1 MDNWGWPHQTV
12 STERVV
18 DALRTM
24 LELGANVNMYMYHG
38 GTNFGYNNGA
48 DPAAFHPQTT
58 SYGIFYLFS
67 SLFFS
72 FSFIF
77 CSFSTFYCLLCNV
90 NRLRRAVE

>member
-12 STERVV
+12 PTERVV
-18 DALRTM
+18 DALRAM

-58 SYGIFYLFS
+58 SYGILILFYFH
-67 SLFFS
+67 S
-72 FSFIF
+72 FVS
-77 CSFSTFYCLLCNV
+77 
-90 NRLRRAVE
+90 